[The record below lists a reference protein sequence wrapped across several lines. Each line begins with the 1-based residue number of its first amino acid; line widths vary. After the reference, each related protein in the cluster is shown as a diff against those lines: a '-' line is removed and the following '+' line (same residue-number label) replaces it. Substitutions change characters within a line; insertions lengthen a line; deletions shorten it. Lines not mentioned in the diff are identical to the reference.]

1 LVRKVTRRRYFGKV
15 YEADS
20 ILVPI
25 PAGRRGAGL
34 ASKVAWR
41 LSRGM
46 SRSLEGLNL
55 LTPQRISR

>member
-1 LVRKVTRRRYFGKV
+1 
-15 YEADS
+15 
-20 ILVPI
+20 
-25 PAGRRGAGL
+25 L
-34 ASKVAWR
+34 ASRVAWR